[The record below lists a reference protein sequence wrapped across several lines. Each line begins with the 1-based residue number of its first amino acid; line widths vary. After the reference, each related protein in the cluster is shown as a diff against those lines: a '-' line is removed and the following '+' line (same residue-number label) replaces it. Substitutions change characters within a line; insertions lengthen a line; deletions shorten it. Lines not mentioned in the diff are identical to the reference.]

1 MFQGNVAE
9 SGNFRWDCSNR
20 TTRSKLR
27 LLQHVWIFQGLGP
40 SSTSL
45 HYIPVFPVSFL
56 SKILMTENTH
66 STHVRLNCYFK
77 EVRTWWK
84 MHCDILGWYHL
95 KSWCHMM
102 SCRRGYCRCSEE
114 GACSRQ
120 RPMVGWM
127 AKHWQSIPLPWF
139 KQAKFTLS
147 SCYECK
153 CFFWLPN
160 MSIEHPMEQIL
171 NKHIGRH
178 LEPVAVC
185 ICAHLESPAS
195 SWNIQNVDCHSPDE
209 TETWKRLATWT
220 RSPVNT
226 FFNHLQPVFSGWIK
240 IDVERRRK
248 RWRWWRMWRFCFHDA
263 AAEATFQEHTLQ
275 KPAVAGAMLSCCPQ
289 PHVLN
294 VHVETISK
302 VLTSSIVHRSSCIT
316 LRTPSGKL
324 PIQDGKD
331 HGIHAKPSAWNP

>member
-1 MFQGNVAE
+1 MRKCSCKAICMKPINWLPKCIKMLCSFGCFRAMLQNQGISREIVQ
-9 SGNFRWDCSNR
+9 NR

-56 SKILMTENTH
+56 SKILMAENIY
-66 STHVRLNCYFK
+66 STHVRLSCYFI

-84 MHCDILGWYHL
+84 IHCDEWYHL
-95 KSWCHMM
+95 HSWCHMM

-120 RPMVGWM
+120 RRIVGWM

-178 LEPVAVC
+178 WNLLLCVSAP
-185 ICAHLESPAS
+185 ILSHLHHPE
-195 SWNIQNVDCHSPDE
+195 
-209 TETWKRLATWT
+209 
-220 RSPVNT
+220 
-226 FFNHLQPVFSGWIK
+226 
-240 IDVERRRK
+240 
-248 RWRWWRMWRFCFHDA
+248 
-263 AAEATFQEHTLQ
+263 
-275 KPAVAGAMLSCCPQ
+275 
-289 PHVLN
+289 
-294 VHVETISK
+294 ISK
-302 VLTSSIVHRSSCIT
+302 M
-316 LRTPSGKL
+316 
-324 PIQDGKD
+324 
-331 HGIHAKPSAWNP
+331 